1 MKKLNNGVVPP
12 VPTFHFERIRIAKE
26 GNNHHENEYMARGG
40 DRRTWLEQ
48 ARTMTRESFPSEW
61 NSAARSD

>member
-26 GNNHHENEYMARGG
+26 GNNHHDTALLSTVRIPGVK
-40 DRRTWLEQ
+40 
-48 ARTMTRESFPSEW
+48 SII
-61 NSAARSD
+61 

>member
-40 DRRTWLEQ
+40 DRR
-48 ARTMTRESFPSEW
+48 AGPSEIDRPRLA
-61 NSAARSD
+61 NAALKSVSA

>member
-1 MKKLNNGVVPP
+1 MKNLNNGVVPP

-40 DRRTWLEQ
+40 DRR
-48 ARTMTRESFPSEW
+48 AGR
-61 NSAARSD
+61 AAPLWDLRC

>member
-26 GNNHHENEYMARGG
+26 GNNHHENEYMAHRATQKSFQ
-40 DRRTWLEQ
+40 RRSAQ
-48 ARTMTRESFPSEW
+48 GRT
-61 NSAARSD
+61 